1 MLYGQDNELTEAI
14 IGCAIEVHRVLGP
27 GLLES
32 VYENALCIEM
42 TERGIHFQRQKGF
55 PLHYKGPLPSEHRPD
70 LVVSERVVVEV
81 KMRRTPDP
89 DPSCP
94 DADLFEGAEARDRLV
109 AEFQDRGNEKRDQKS
124 KAITPCPPCLRG
136 SCVSE
141 HRLAKAL
148 WRGFVYELRGMRR
161 VCFR

>member
-42 TERGIHFQRQKGF
+42 TERAIPFQRQKGF
-55 PLHYKGPLPSEHRPD
+55 ALHYKGHLLSEHRPD

-81 KMRRTPDP
+81 KCVEHLIPIHRAQMLTYLRVLKLETGLLMNFKTEVMKSGIKRV
-89 DPSCP
+89 
-94 DADLFEGAEARDRLV
+94 RL
-109 AEFQDRGNEKRDQKS
+109 
-124 KAITPCPPCLRG
+124 
-136 SCVSE
+136 
-141 HRLAKAL
+141 
-148 WRGFVYELRGMRR
+148 
-161 VCFR
+161 